1 MKATFEKKG
10 FGGVEA
16 GLLAIPCMRGRVP
29 EKAVSLLK
37 ELGAEKDFDGS
48 RGKSLILHTP
58 REKYAR
64 VLLIGMGREKNV
76 KIEDFRAAG
85 GKTYSNA
92 SLLSAERCAVWM
104 DEKTEIALG
113 DAAQAFVEGFFLKSL
128 RLDIYRSKKK
138 DEEKK
143 EASEEPSEDD
153 DEDAQ
158 VKELIVLCEED
169 LSRNVKEGY
178 ILAEAQNYARLLDQ
192 EPANIMT
199 PQRMADEAL
208 MLAKKYG
215 MDCRVYTSGEL
226 EKEGMWGLLAV
237 GRGSAQSPVFVRM
250 GYNEGKGFP
259 QIALVGKAVTFDSG
273 GVCIKPSKGMVAM
286 KYDKS
291 GALVLMGVMRAL
303 AELKV
308 PVCANLYFGAV
319 ENMPDGNATKPGDVV
334 KAFNGKT
341 IEIVD
346 TDAEGRVC
354 LADAV
359 SYAASKK
366 PELIIDVATLTG
378 AVSIILGRYGAGVMG
393 TDEKAIELMLKC
405 GEHTHERLWPL
416 PLWDEYFD
424 MIKSEIA
431 DVKNLG
437 SDRGEAG
444 TITAAMFIKEFTDGV
459 PWMHLDI
466 ASVDH
471 IESPTAYFRRGPSG
485 KHVRSLTEFVRAWVQ
500 EKAKK

>member
-10 FGGVEA
+10 FDGIETDV
-16 GLLAIPCMRGRVP
+16 LAIPCMKGRVP
-29 EKAVSLLK
+29 EKALALLK
-37 ELGAEKDFDGS
+37 ELGAEKDFDG
-48 RGKSLILHTP
+48 GKGKTLLLHTP
-58 REKYAR
+58 REKYSR
-64 VLLIGMGREKNV
+64 VFLIGLGREKNV
-76 KIEDFRAAG
+76 KIEDFRSAG
-85 GKTYSNA
+85 GKTYSA
-92 SLLSAERCAVWM
+92 GSSVTAGKCAVWI
-104 DEKTEIALG
+104 DEKTEVARG

-128 RLDIYRSKKK
+128 HLDIYRTKKEK
-138 DEEKK
+138 AEKK
-143 EASEEPSEDD
+143 ETAEAEPSED
-153 DEDAQ
+153 EEEENI
-158 VKELIVLCEED
+158 KELVVLCEED
-169 LSRNVKEGY
+169 LARNVKEGQV
-178 ILAEAQNYARLLDQ
+178 LAEAQNYARLLDQ
-192 EPANIMT
+192 EPANMLT
-199 PQRMADEAL
+199 PQKLADEAL
-208 MLAKKYG
+208 ILAKKYG
-215 MDCRVYTSGEL
+215 MDCRVLTSGEL

-250 GYNEGKGFP
+250 SYNEGKNYP
-259 QIALVGKAVTFDSG
+259 KIALVGKAVMFDSG
-273 GVCIKPSKGMVAM
+273 GICIKPSKGMVAM

-291 GALVLMGVMRAL
+291 GALVMMGVMRAL

-308 PVCANLYFGAV
+308 PVCATLYFGAV

-366 PELIIDVATLTG
+366 PELIVDMATLTG
-378 AVSIILGRYGAGVMG
+378 AVSVILGRHGAGVMG
-393 TDEKAIELMLKC
+393 TDEKAIELMRKC
-405 GEHTHERLWPL
+405 GEHTYERVWPL

-444 TITAAMFIKEFTDGV
+444 TITAAMFIKEFTEGV

-471 IESPTAYFRRGPSG
+471 VESPTAYFRRGPSG
-485 KHVRSLTEFVRAWVQ
+485 KHVRSVTEFVRRWVQ